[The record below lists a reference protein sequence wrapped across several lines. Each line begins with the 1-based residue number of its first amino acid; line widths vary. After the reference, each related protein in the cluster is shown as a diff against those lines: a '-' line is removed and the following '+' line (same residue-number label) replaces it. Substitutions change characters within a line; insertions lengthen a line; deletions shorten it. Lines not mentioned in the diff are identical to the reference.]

1 MLYNIRVSK
10 PGLAFVVHMSKS
22 MTPTSKPTSR
32 LQYIDWVRGLAAIV
46 MLQGH
51 VFNSFTRTDLRTG
64 GPYLFSQFVG
74 GMPPAI
80 FLLLTGV
87 TLAFLMDSG
96 ERKNLT
102 AGQKFNAALRRS
114 GYLLGIAFLFRIQL
128 WAFSSPKHFEDIFRV
143 DILNCMG
150 FAIAV
155 ASPMAI
161 FKTAE
166 RIRLCA
172 VLGLSIAV
180 ASPLVSQV
188 DWDFAP
194 DLVRN
199 YLVPSAQ
206 FFGFFPWA
214 AFLFF
219 GVSMGSLLRT
229 LKEEHIPQAM
239 QWVAWGGL
247 AMAFGAYTLSNMQ
260 LTIYAKSDFWLDGP
274 ALIVI
279 KTGVILMAL
288 AFAYLWT
295 LQPSAQGWSWVRQ
308 FGTSSL
314 LVYWVHI
321 ELVYGRWLG
330 ALKEALTINETVVA
344 AVLVTLL
351 MLLLAVI
358 KSSYPIWRDKLL
370 PAPQP
375 SRDFGD

>member
-1 MLYNIRVSK
+1 
-10 PGLAFVVHMSKS
+10 
-22 MTPTSKPTSR
+22 
-32 LQYIDWVRGLAAIV
+32 

-51 VFNSFTRTDLRTG
+51 VFNSLTRTDLRSG
-64 GPYLFSQFVG
+64 GPYVFSQFVG

-80 FLLLTGV
+80 FLFLTGV

-96 ERKNLT
+96 ERK
-102 AGQKFNAALRRS
+102 GHSGSEKFLSALKRS

-161 FKTAE
+161 FKTTE

-172 VLGLSIAV
+172 VLGLSIAA
-180 ASPLVSQV
+180 ASPLVAQV
-188 DWDFAP
+188 DWSFAP

-219 GVSMGSLLRT
+219 GVSLGSLLRI
-229 LKEEHIPQAM
+229 LKEEDVAQAM

-247 AMAFGAYTLSNMQ
+247 AIAFGAYGLSNMQ
-260 LTIYAKSDFWLDGP
+260 LTIYSKSDFWLDGP

-279 KTGVILMAL
+279 KTGVVLMML

-308 FGTSSL
+308 FGTTSL

-330 ALKEALTINETVVA
+330 AMKEALTINETVVA

-351 MLLLAVI
+351 MLLLSVA
-358 KSSYPIWRDKLL
+358 KTSYPAWRDKLL
-370 PAPQP
+370 PTPEP

>member
-1 MLYNIRVSK
+1 
-10 PGLAFVVHMSKS
+10 
-22 MTPTSKPTSR
+22 
-32 LQYIDWVRGLAAIV
+32 
-46 MLQGH
+46 
-51 VFNSFTRTDLRTG
+51 
-64 GPYLFSQFVG
+64 
-74 GMPPAI
+74 MPPAI
-80 FLLLTGV
+80 FLFLTGV

-96 ERKNLT
+96 ERK
-102 AGQKFNAALRRS
+102 GHSSRDKFLAALKRS

-155 ASPMAI
+155 AAPMAI
-161 FKTAE
+161 FKTTE

-172 VLGLSIAV
+172 VLGLSIAA
-180 ASPLVSQV
+180 ASPLVAQV
-188 DWDFAP
+188 DWSFAP
-194 DLVRN
+194 ELVRN

-219 GVSMGSLLRT
+219 GVSLGSLLRI
-229 LKEEHIPQAM
+229 LKEEDVAQAM

-247 AMAFGAYTLSNMQ
+247 AIAFGAYGLSNMQ
-260 LTIYAKSDFWLDGP
+260 LTIYSKSDFWLDGP

-279 KTGVILMAL
+279 KTGVVLIML

-308 FGTSSL
+308 FGTTSL

-330 ALKEALTINETVVA
+330 AMKEALTINETVVA

-351 MLLLAVI
+351 MLLLSVA
-358 KSSYPIWRDKLL
+358 KTSYPAWRDRLL
-370 PAPQP
+370 PTPQP